1 MALDGEKVRQLRLAK
16 GISQERLAL
25 LCNVNKRTVQ
35 RAETGAPVALETAA
49 FIAEALSVPAL
60 SLRAL
65 QQIQTN
71 PEQGAAGEVIL
82 VPVNSGRRIVDVIR
96 LSFETKLTFEVEP
109 TRDNVNLLGKIAELL
124 EPMVPNIWADPHDEY
139 IPTYA
144 EVIQKQADV
153 NEILPMLAAIG
164 INVFLGAYTASRQ
177 HPRYDMDEGHKYV
190 THRTPFEPVE
200 IVLVVISDTTA
211 SHLVRRPADIVDD
224 IPF

>member
-1 MALDGEKVRQLRLAK
+1 MALDGEKVKQLRLAK
-16 GISQERLAL
+16 GLSQERLAL

-49 FIAEALSVPAL
+49 FIAEALNVPAL

-71 PEQGAAGEVIL
+71 PAQRVTGEVIL
-82 VPVNSGRRIVDVIR
+82 VPVNSGRRIVDAIR

-109 TRDNVNLLGKIAELL
+109 RTDNVNLLGRIAELL
-124 EPMVPNIWADPHDEY
+124 EPMVPNIWAEPQNEY
-139 IPTYA
+139 SSTYA
-144 EVIQKQADV
+144 EVIRRQADV
-153 NEILPMLAAIG
+153 NEILPALAAIG
-164 INVFLGAYTASRQ
+164 INVFVGAYTASRQ
-177 HPRYDMDEGHKYV
+177 HPLYDMDEGHKYV
-190 THRTPFEPVE
+190 TNRTPFEPAE

-211 SHLVRRPADIVDD
+211 SHLVRRPADMVDD

>member
-60 SLRAL
+60 SLRA
-65 QQIQTN
+65 QIQTN
-71 PEQGAAGEVIL
+71 SEQGAAGEVIL
-82 VPVNSGRRIVDVIR
+82 VPVNSGRRIVDAIR
-96 LSFETKLTFEVEP
+96 LSFETNLTFEVEP

-139 IPTYA
+139 NPTYA

-164 INVFLGAYTASRQ
+164 INVFLGAYTASRR

-190 THRTPFEPVE
+190 TNRTPFEPAE